1 MFIFKLGEFRLSENE
16 EELKQELEKLRAE
29 NRALKRGGDLQ
40 LKVSAKGAV
49 SLYGLRRFPATFYAD
64 EWEKILGMKDRILE
78 FIRDNDA
85 ALQRKN

>member
-1 MFIFKLGEFRLSENE
+1 MSENE

-49 SLYGLRRFPATFYAD
+49 SLYGLSRFPATFYAD

>member
-49 SLYGLRRFPATFYAD
+49 SLYGLSRFPATFYAD

>member
-1 MFIFKLGEFRLSENE
+1 MSANE

-49 SLYGLRRFPATFYAD
+49 SLYGLRRFPATFYAA